1 MRWSGQF
8 PSSPPFLP
16 RRFVEIFIFF
26 FALICQ
32 TKACEAPERGWNLK
46 LYREAVRCQ
55 YITETYPHYIRD
67 TNFTNKTI
75 TVAFLPLLMS
85 AKLVQGLGNKSHFCC
100 LPTSS
105 TIHIKALICCYLCPP
120 TPSIFLMSSLYYLS
134 CLSISVCFRSQSISF
149 PWGFKMKDVFAM
161 Q

>member
-1 MRWSGQF
+1 MTDTLIRVWRYRPLPILDHSINEMKW
-8 PSSPPFLP
+8 PVPFLTSISP
-16 RRFVEIFIFF
+16 QTIRRNLYLFF

-75 TVAFLPLLMS
+75 TVAFSPLLMS

-120 TPSIFLMSSLYYLS
+120 TPAFFLMSSLYY
-134 CLSISVCFRSQSISF
+134 
-149 PWGFKMKDVFAM
+149 
-161 Q
+161 